1 MREGQILRVKALAID
16 KVTIEGDGERH
27 YRLGPARST
36 HDDHSV
42 LKIGDV
48 LVAANDS
55 AANGDAL
62 VTMPCGCAR
71 LLFAS

>member
-1 MREGQILRVKALAID
+1 
-16 KVTIEGDGERH
+16 
-27 YRLGPARST
+27 
-36 HDDHSV
+36 
-42 LKIGDV
+42 V

-55 AANGDAL
+55 APNGDAP